1 MTRVYLSLG
10 SNLGDR
16 LALLRTAV
24 QRLRES
30 QDLEVI
36 TASPLYE
43 SEPWEKE
50 PGRAGSEQRWYL
62 NCVVAVDT
70 ALPPRT
76 LLERLQSIE
85 DALGRV
91 RSEGTP
97 EARRFAPRTVDIDIL
112 FYGDEVISGPDD
124 LHVPHLL
131 LAERAFVLRPLS
143 DADATI
149 AADRTLTA
157 WLARGLAGAVL
168 LRPDRVV
175 MSSAG
180 VAGQP
185 ARSVNQDGALTSE

>member
-16 LALLRTAV
+16 LALLRSAL

-30 QDLEVI
+30 ADLDLV

-43 SEPWEKE
+43 SEPWEEE
-50 PGRAGSEQRWYL
+50 PGRTGSEQRWYL

-70 ALPPRT
+70 PLPPRA
-76 LLERLQSIE
+76 LLERLRGIE
-85 DALGRV
+85 NALGRV
-91 RSEGTP
+91 RPSGTP

-143 DADATI
+143 DVAPDLEHPTLYATVRELLEELADEHTVKPGAY
-149 AADRTLTA
+149 TA
-157 WLARGLAGAVL
+157 RWF
-168 LRPDRVV
+168 
-175 MSSAG
+175 
-180 VAGQP
+180 
-185 ARSVNQDGALTSE
+185 EE

>member
-24 QRLRES
+24 QRLRDSE
-30 QDLEVI
+30 DLELVS
-36 TASPLYE
+36 ASRVYE

-62 NCVVAVDT
+62 NCVVAIDT
-70 ALPPRT
+70 PLSPRA
-76 LLERLQSIE
+76 LLERIQGIE
-85 DALGRV
+85 DTLGRV
-91 RSEGTP
+91 RPAGTP

-143 DADATI
+143 DVAPDLEHPTLYTTI
-149 AADRTLTA
+149 RH
-157 WLARGLAGAVL
+157 L
-168 LRPDRVV
+168 LDELMDDHMVKP
-175 MSSAG
+175 
-180 VAGQP
+180 VAHP
-185 ARSVNQDGALTSE
+185 ARWFED

>member
-16 LALLRTAV
+16 FVLLRTAIR
-24 QRLRES
+24 RLRDTDDV
-30 QDLEVI
+30 QVV

-43 SEPWEKE
+43 SEPWEEE

-70 ALPPRT
+70 PLAPRE
-76 LLERLQSIE
+76 LLDRLRGIE

-91 RSEGTP
+91 RPAGTP
-97 EARRFAPRTVDIDIL
+97 EALRFAPRTLDIDIL

-131 LAERAFVLRPLS
+131 LAERAFVLRPL
-143 DADATI
+143 ADVAPELEHP
-149 AADRTLTA
+149 TLYTTVRQ
-157 WLARGLAGAVL
+157 LLGELTDDHTVKPGAY
-168 LRPDRVV
+168 
-175 MSSAG
+175 
-180 VAGQP
+180 P
-185 ARSVNQDGALTSE
+185 ARWFED

>member
-1 MTRVYLSLG
+1 MTRVYVSLG

-30 QDLEVI
+30 ADLQLV

-43 SEPWEKE
+43 SEPWEAE

-62 NCVVAVDT
+62 NCVVALDT
-70 ALPPRT
+70 PLPPRA
-76 LLERLQSIE
+76 LLERLHGIE

-91 RSEGTP
+91 RPAGTL

-143 DADATI
+143 DVAPDLEHPTLYATI
-149 AADRTLTA
+149 RELLDELTDDHTVKPGAD
-157 WLARGLAGAVL
+157 
-168 LRPDRVV
+168 
-175 MSSAG
+175 
-180 VAGQP
+180 P
-185 ARSVNQDGALTSE
+185 ARWFEN